1 MKKRR
6 VAILVPAHNEEELLA
21 ETLASLLLLVPS
33 EDIYVVNDG
42 SKDATESIARQ
53 FTKNVLTLSTN
64 YGKAGAINAGIVN
77 FKLTDRYE
85 YIMPIDAD
93 SLVSP
98 NFLKN
103 SLTHFEAD
111 TKGAIAAIV
120 GKVVGRNTRWITTYR
135 LWEYEIAQTVHKAA
149 QSVLGAIIVC
159 PGPST
164 IYRTRVFKKLMF
176 STETVTED
184 MDLTFS
190 IHRKNIGKI
199 IYTPAAFVVT
209 QDPKTLKE
217 FIKQINRWYTGF
229 WQCTVKHKIPW
240 GGQMLDLEVALLA
253 TEGLFNGL
261 LVLSLLILIPITL
274 TLRPTL
280 LLIPFLTDLVL
291 FQLTTT
297 TYVALKHKTL
307 GIYRFL
313 PHFYLVRL
321 LSCFVFLVSF
331 ARVVFALDL
340 RMKKV
345 WATARYKLKK
355 EELWPNPSL

>member
-1 MKKRR
+1 MKKRK
-6 VAILVPAHNEEELLA
+6 VAILIPAHNEEELLA
-21 ETLASLLLLVPS
+21 ETLKSLLSLVPQR
-33 EDIYVVNDG
+33 DIYVVNDG
-42 SKDATESIARQ
+42 SKDATESIARR
-53 FTKNVLTLSTN
+53 FTKNVLTLFPN
-64 YGKAGAINAGIVN
+64 QGKAGAINAGIVY
-77 FKLTDRYE
+77 FELTGRYE

-93 SLVSP
+93 TLVSP

-103 SLTHFEAD
+103 SLPHFEAD
-111 TKGAIAAIV
+111 SKGAIAAIV

-164 IYRTRVFKKLMF
+164 IYRTSVFKKLTF

-190 IHRKNIGKI
+190 LHRKNIGKI
-199 IYTPAAFVVT
+199 IYEPHAFVVT

-229 WQCTVKHKIPW
+229 WQCTVKHHIPW
-240 GGQMLDLEVALLA
+240 GGQMLDLEVVLLA
-253 TEGLFNGL
+253 TEGLYNGL
-261 LVLSLLILIPITL
+261 LALFLFILIPITL
-274 TLRPTL
+274 AARPTI
-280 LLIPFLTDLVL
+280 LLIPLLADLVL

-297 TYVALKHKTL
+297 TYVALKHKTV
-307 GIYRFL
+307 GIFRFL
-313 PHFYLVRL
+313 PHFYFARIV
-321 LSCFVFLVSF
+321 SCLIFLVSF